1 MHVAVLSLIRHDF
14 ARGLP
19 LLFCRRLVAWF
30 LCRVMRRCCWTFCL
44 RYLQRIIIIIR
55 GASVR
60 VSNETNERRNFL
72 EEEKKEREKIF
83 FFFIFWWERF
93 CLQGKFFN
101 ISFLWKKEKE
111 KRGEWIHGSRF
122 NFMVVIRIFPGGRG
136 KRGRDFDARQR
147 SSNVSSALD
156 RHHGD
161 VNSSQ
166 NSPNK
171 SYLWV
176 WKSWL
181 TMKVYVLEIS
191 RLFY

>member
-1 MHVAVLSLIRHDF
+1 MSSNEKMLLNVLPSTLAADNYNNS
-14 ARGLP
+14 
-19 LLFCRRLVAWF
+19 RRE
-30 LCRVMRRCCWTFCL
+30 C
-44 RYLQRIIIIIR
+44 
-55 GASVR
+55 ASV
-60 VSNETNERRNFL
+60 EWNER
-72 EEEKKEREKIF
+72 EEKFFRGRKKRTGENF

-176 WKSWL
+176 WKSWR